1 MKGKRSNHVTSSREM
16 KPHHPFDYRFSQL
29 EKSRKQ
35 NPPADSRSG
44 SVFARIRAGN
54 NNNSRRNDIQSRLS
68 KPAKSGAIRKRGG
81 PTPMKGIERTGPASR
96 RGGNRGNAATT
107 AAAAARGGKG
117 GKNTKR
123 GGGANNNN
131 NSKRGG
137 RGGGAKRG
145 GKRTRLSAT
154 DLDKSLDDYMMKD
167 PKTAQSRLD
176 AELNEYMD
184 ESGDILMDI

>member
-1 MKGKRSNHVTSSREM
+1 MAPRRVFNNGRTVTVGGSASGGLNE
-16 KPHHPFDYRFSQL
+16 RFSQL

-35 NPPADSRSG
+35 NPPSEGRSG
-44 SVFARIRAGN
+44 SVFARVRASN

-68 KPAKSGAIRKRGG
+68 KPVKSGAIRKRGG
-81 PTPMKGIERTGPASR
+81 PTPMKGVERTGPGSR
-96 RGGNRGNAATT
+96 RGGNKGNAAT
-107 AAAAARGGKG
+107 AAAAATRGGNKG

-123 GGGANNNN
+123 GANNN
-131 NSKRGG
+131 KRGG
-137 RGGGAKRG
+137 RGAKRG

-184 ESGDILMDI
+184 DSGDILMDL

>member
-1 MKGKRSNHVTSSREM
+1 MSYHQENEKTYHS
-16 KPHHPFDYRFSQL
+16 FDYRFSQL

-96 RGGNRGNAATT
+96 RGGNRGNAAT

-123 GGGANNNN
+123 GGANNNT
-131 NSKRGG
+131 SKRGG
-137 RGGGAKRG
+137 RGAKRG

>member
-1 MKGKRSNHVTSSREM
+1 M
-16 KPHHPFDYRFSQL
+16 
-29 EKSRKQ
+29 
-35 NPPADSRSG
+35 
-44 SVFARIRAGN
+44 FARIRGGNNN

-68 KPAKSGAIRKRGG
+68 KPVKSGAIRKRGG

-96 RGGNRGNAATT
+96 RGGRGNAAST
-107 AAAAARGGKG
+107 AAAAARNKG

-123 GGGANNNN
+123 GAANNSN
-131 NSKRGG
+131 KRGG
-137 RGGGAKRG
+137 RGGAAKRG

-184 ESGDILMDI
+184 ESGDILMDL